1 MRDIDREELCLSPKR
16 AKPSSAEVF
25 ATATV
30 AAVATWRAQM
40 SKKYEET
47 YNLNN
52 ADLSSVLAAERENE
66 NDIDKQLLKPSAV
79 EKLSTENSRLGDDTT
94 KVFPESP
101 WYRVLVTVVCAG
113 ILVGTLILLW

>member
-1 MRDIDREELCLSPKR
+1 
-16 AKPSSAEVF
+16 
-25 ATATV
+25 
-30 AAVATWRAQM
+30 M